1 MPVSKR
7 RKKDETKKRRTRDAP
22 AAAPASGPAPEPAP
36 SSGLL
41 SRMRGGF
48 KNVAGTGPKKPE
60 SALSKIVTWAIVLVA
75 AYFVAKKFGWI
86 P

>member
-7 RKKDETKKRRTRDAP
+7 RKKDDTRKRRGRDAP
-22 AAAPASGPAPEPAP
+22 AAAPGPALEPPPA
-36 SSGLL
+36 SGLL

-48 KNVAGTGPKKPE
+48 QKVAGTAPSKPE
-60 SALSKIVTWAIVLVA
+60 STVSKIVTWAIVLVA
-75 AYFVAKKFGWI
+75 AYFVAKRFGWI

>member
-7 RKKDETKKRRTRDAP
+7 RKKDEARKRRGRDAP
-22 AAAPASGPAPEPAP
+22 AAAPASPAEPP
-36 SSGLL
+36 RSSGLL

-48 KNVAGTGPKKPE
+48 QKVAGTAPSKPE
-60 SALSKIVTWAIVLVA
+60 STVSKIVTWIIVLVA
-75 AYFVAKKFGWI
+75 AYFVARRLGWV

>member
-7 RKKDETKKRRTRDAP
+7 RKKDDAKRRRARDAP
-22 AAAPASGPAPEPAP
+22 AAAPGPAAEPTPA
-36 SSGLL
+36 SGLL

-48 KNVAGTGPKKPE
+48 QNLAGTGPRKPE
-60 SALSKIVTWAIVLVA
+60 SAVSKILTWAIVLVA
-75 AYFVAKKFGWI
+75 AYFVARRFGLV